1 MSRFARL
8 CATAA
13 IGAALV
19 GGTAAGQIIPGVA
32 LPPVSVPMPAPAAN
46 VPIAGPVLQ
55 NVLSDPQVQQQVV
68 SGGLNSVGGLP
79 DMVAGSGAPT
89 LLDLRNLR
97 LEELIRSNRAQ
108 LEADERGEPIRR
120 GVLIA
125 VDPDP
130 VSLQLAARA
139 GFRIIA
145 N

>member
-1 MSRFARL
+1 MSRFGRQILAGAL
-8 CATAA
+8 VAGLLSG
-13 IGAALV
+13 GAAAQL
-19 GGTAAGQIIPGVA
+19 
-32 LPPVSVPMPAPAAN
+32 LPRVSLPSVSVPVPMPTAN
-46 VPIAGPVLQ
+46 LPVVGPVLQ

-130 VSLQLAARA
+130 VSLQL
-139 GFRIIA
+139 
-145 N
+145 